1 MNYVNYFFYLIEES
15 FDVDCEHFEEA
26 VYCDEDCH
34 QQHDLRDDARGN
46 TLNGF
51 SAMQQTVG
59 LFHPSRVEEFAL
71 PTISR
76 LFRRFFYHHENPVR
90 YFCLE

>member
-1 MNYVNYFFYLIEES
+1 MIEES
-15 FDVDCEHFEEA
+15 FECDHFEEA
-26 VYCDEDCH
+26 VYCDEDCQW
-34 QQHDLRDDARGN
+34 QQHDLIDDARVN

-59 LFHPSRVEEFAL
+59 LFHPSRVEEFAF

-76 LFRRFFYHHENPVR
+76 LFRRFLHYYENRVR
-90 YFCLE
+90 YFDLE